1 MDYITNNEAVLR
13 VGAFCFFLIL
23 IFIIELIFPIFK
35 RSAQTYKRWFTNFT
49 FVILNTLVLRFFFPV
64 LAASFAVI
72 CDQYNIGLFNY
83 YNVSLLISMAAS
95 FLLLDL
101 GIWIQHLLFHRS
113 NFLWR
118 FHKIHHSDEEV
129 DFTTGVRF
137 HPIEIIISM
146 ICKLILLAIIGPSVV
161 IVIIF
166 EIVLNAS
173 SIFNH
178 GNIKI
183 TKVFDI
189 VLRKVIVTPNMH
201 RIHHSENE
209 NETNSNYGF
218 NFSIWDKLFGTY
230 IENSI
235 KGDNMIVGLT
245 EFNNKKKGL
254 FLLLFKPFKLKQ

>member
-254 FLLLFKPFKLKQ
+254 FFLLFKPFKIKQ

>member
-146 ICKLILLAIIGPSVV
+146 MCKLILLAIIGPSVV

>member
-137 HPIEIIISM
+137 HPLEIIISM
-146 ICKLILLAIIGPSVV
+146 MYKLILLAIIGPSAV

-183 TKVFDI
+183 TNVFDI

-254 FLLLFKPFKLKQ
+254 FLLLFRPFKLKQ

>member
-146 ICKLILLAIIGPSVV
+146 MYKLILLAIIGPSVV

-183 TKVFDI
+183 PKVFDI

-254 FLLLFKPFKLKQ
+254 FFLLFKPFKLKQ

>member
-1 MDYITNNEAVLR
+1 MNYIINNEAVLR

-118 FHKIHHSDEEV
+118 FHRIHHSDEEV

-146 ICKLILLAIIGPSVV
+146 MYKLILLAIIGPSVV

-183 TKVFDI
+183 PKVFDI

-230 IENSI
+230 KENS
-235 KGDNMIVGLT
+235 KNGDNMIVGLT

-254 FLLLFKPFKLKQ
+254 FFLLFKPFKLKQ

>member
-183 TKVFDI
+183 PKVFDI

-254 FLLLFKPFKLKQ
+254 FFLLFKPFKIKQ

>member
-146 ICKLILLAIIGPSVV
+146 MCKLILLAIIGPSVV

-183 TKVFDI
+183 PKVFDI

>member
-146 ICKLILLAIIGPSVV
+146 MCKLILLAIIGPSVV

-183 TKVFDI
+183 PKVFDI

-254 FLLLFKPFKLKQ
+254 FFLLFKPFKLKQ

>member
-146 ICKLILLAIIGPSVV
+146 MYKLILLAIIGPSVV

-183 TKVFDI
+183 PKVFDI

-254 FLLLFKPFKLKQ
+254 FFLLFKPFKIKQ

>member
-183 TKVFDI
+183 PKVFDI

>member
-1 MDYITNNEAVLR
+1 MDYITNNEALLR
-13 VGAFCFFLIL
+13 VGAFGFFLVL
-23 IFIIELIFPIFK
+23 IFIIESIFPLFK
-35 RSAQTYKRWFTNFT
+35 RSAKTYKRWFTNFT

-72 CDQYNIGLFNY
+72 CNQYNIGLFNY
-83 YNVSLLISMAAS
+83 YDFPILLSMVIS

-129 DFTTGVRF
+129 DFTTGIRF
-137 HPIEIIISM
+137 HPLEIIISM
-146 ICKLILLAIIGPSVV
+146 MYKLILLTIIGPSVV
-161 IVIIF
+161 LVIIF
-166 EIVLNAS
+166 EIILNAS

-183 TKVFDI
+183 PKVLDSA
-189 VLRKVIVTPNMH
+189 LRKLIVTPNMH
-201 RIHHSENE
+201 RIHHSEKE
-209 NETNSNYGF
+209 KETNSNYGF

-230 IENSI
+230 RENSENGENI
-235 KGDNMIVGLT
+235 IVGLT
-245 EFNNKKKGL
+245 EFNNKNKGL
-254 FLLLFKPFKLKQ
+254 LFLLFKPFKVKQ

>member
-101 GIWIQHLLFHRS
+101 GIWIQHLLFHHS

-146 ICKLILLAIIGPSVV
+146 MCKLILLAIIGPSVV